1 MSEYIIKI
9 SEGSQKGKILLDL
22 LNLLGV
28 SYELNQRPA
37 PNLPLGKE
45 ITRELTAEE
54 EREAF
59 LYTSKVFASRAFVE
73 KI

>member
-28 SYELNQRPA
+28 SYELNE
-37 PNLPLGKE
+37 PNKKTLGKA
-45 ITRELTAEE
+45 LTLEE
-54 EREAF
+54 KRFARKLKQGLKEAQQMQDC
-59 LYTSKVFASRAFVE
+59 
-73 KI
+73 

>member
-1 MSEYIIKI
+1 MSEYVIQI
-9 SEGSQKGKILLDL
+9 SEGSQKGKIILDL

-28 SYELNQRPA
+28 SYKRYEPTVYG
-37 PNLPLGKE
+37 LPKGKE

-54 EREAF
+54 EKEAF
-59 LYTSKVFASRAFVE
+59 LYTSKVFASRAFAG